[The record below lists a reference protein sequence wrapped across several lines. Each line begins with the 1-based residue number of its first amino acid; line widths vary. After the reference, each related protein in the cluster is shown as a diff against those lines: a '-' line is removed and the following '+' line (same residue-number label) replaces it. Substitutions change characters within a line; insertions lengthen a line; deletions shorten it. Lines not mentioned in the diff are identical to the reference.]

1 MKNLAGIIPV
11 SGIKTDFNMPWHES
25 LMPVAPN
32 YLAAERAVLEC
43 AYAGC
48 ETIWIVCA
56 DDTTPLLRYHIG
68 EIIQD
73 PVYTYRHFELNKA
86 EVRRP
91 IRIYYI
97 PINIRDINKR
107 DNLGW
112 SAIYGAYNSN
122 KIISKISKHLAPER
136 FWIAWPYG
144 FSAPSESRQIRKDLQ
159 RENVMLACGEDSIQN
174 GSYLGFSLDIAQ
186 VRQLLSESRTRST
199 GLWVDPII
207 REKRHS
213 KEERYSY
220 RNFNL
225 KKVFE
230 TLDYCNYNV
239 RSVKEYY
246 SLDSWQN
253 YCQFL
258 SAKSDLKKPK
268 ILKSQEWNEVGLD
281 E

>member
-1 MKNLAGIIPV
+1 MKNLAGIIPI
-11 SGIKTDFNMPWHES
+11 SGVKTDFNMPWHES
-25 LMPVAPN
+25 LMPIAPN

-48 ETIWIVCA
+48 ETIWIVCP
-56 DDTTPLLRYHIG
+56 DDVTPLLRYHIG
-68 EIIQD
+68 EIVED
-73 PVYTYRHFELNKA
+73 PVYTYRHFEFNKA
-86 EVRRP
+86 EVKRP

-112 SAIYGAYNSN
+112 SAIYGAYSSN

-144 FSAPSESRQIRKDLQ
+144 YSAPPESRQIRKDLQ
-159 RENVMLACGEDSIQN
+159 RENVMLAHGEDSIQS

-186 VRQLLSESRTRST
+186 VKQLLSESRTRST
-199 GLWVDPII
+199 GLWVNPDT
-207 REKRHS
+207 REKRYS

-239 RSVKEYY
+239 HSVKEYY

>member
-1 MKNLAGIIPV
+1 MKNLAGIIPL
-11 SGIKTDFNMPWHES
+11 SGIKSDFDMPWHES
-25 LMPVAPN
+25 LMPIAPG

-48 ETIWIVCA
+48 ETIWIVCS
-56 DDTTPLLRYHIG
+56 DDVTPLLRYQIG
-68 EIIQD
+68 EIVQD
-73 PVYTYRHFELNKA
+73 PVYSYRHFEFNKND
-86 EVRRP
+86 VKRP
-91 IRIYYI
+91 IRIYYV
-97 PINIRDINKR
+97 PINIRDVNKR

-112 SAIYGAYNSN
+112 SAIYGAYSSN
-122 KIISKISKHLAPER
+122 KMISKISKALAPER

-144 FSAPSESRQIRKDLQ
+144 YSNPSECRKIRKDLQ
-159 RENVMLACGEDSIQN
+159 HGNVMLAHDESSIQN
-174 GSYLGFSLDIAQ
+174 GSYLGFSFNIQQ
-186 VRQLLSESRTRST
+186 VKQLLSESRTRST
-199 GLWVDPII
+199 GLWIDPET
-207 REKRHS
+207 RDKRYS

-230 TLDYCNYNV
+230 TLDYGNYIVHNT
-239 RSVKEYY
+239 KEYY

-258 SAKSDLKKPK
+258 SAKNDLKKPK
-268 ILKSQEWNEVGLD
+268 ILKSQEWNEVGID

>member
-1 MKNLAGIIPV
+1 
-11 SGIKTDFNMPWHES
+11 MPWHES
-25 LMPVAPN
+25 LMPLAPG
-32 YLAAERAVLEC
+32 YLAVERAVLEC

-56 DDTTPLLRYHIG
+56 DDVTPLLRYHIG

-86 EVRRP
+86 EVKRP
-91 IRIYYI
+91 IRIYYV

-112 SAIYGAYNSN
+112 SAIYGAYSSN

-144 FSAPSESRQIRKDLQ
+144 
-159 RENVMLACGEDSIQN
+159 
-174 GSYLGFSLDIAQ
+174 
-186 VRQLLSESRTRST
+186 
-199 GLWVDPII
+199 
-207 REKRHS
+207 
-213 KEERYSY
+213 
-220 RNFNL
+220 
-225 KKVFE
+225 
-230 TLDYCNYNV
+230 CNYNV